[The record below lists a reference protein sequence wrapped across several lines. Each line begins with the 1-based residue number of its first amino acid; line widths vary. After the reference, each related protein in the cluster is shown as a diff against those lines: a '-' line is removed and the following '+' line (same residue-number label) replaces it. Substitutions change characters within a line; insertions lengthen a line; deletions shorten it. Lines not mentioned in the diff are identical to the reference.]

1 MFISQKSPQLIKNKT
16 INWSTEDVSPPNF
29 SERNSGYYE
38 RNSRLV
44 SESDTYLRRSNHN
57 SYQSSSS
64 SSNTNINSSN
74 NSSSSSNNKISSSLN
89 NLDNRSRT
97 RDRLCRNGPNAAS
110 VSSTTGSSTT
120 SLLSERTSSGASSKI
135 NNSRVPPTSWYEAA
149 ATYTNGP
156 GGSGNADVSAA
167 NINHYQTAA
176 STAELQGAASAN
188 TNSTTT
194 SSYTAYSYVSSP
206 AHNNN
211 TSSTTT
217 SSLSRNS
224 TFYGK
229 DSSEKDSETNLS
241 TTPPLLNKNRQKFL
255 KSSLRGGSASPTTSS
270 SATSTTLLGGVS
282 GTGLAKMTSSTSLTG
297 ASTSSS
303 SSSSSSSTSNSN
315 NNNNNNNSR
324 SNQTANNSCSSVSS
338 TINSSNTN
346 TNNSLSGNS
355 SSITNTD
362 IGGSGSGGILNA
374 AALAAA
380 ASKGGSS
387 SNDNHKNNNTS
398 CNANSSSSASAS
410 GNTSSN
416 NNPSTSASHHTSRSA
431 AHAHFHGR
439 STTSSSRSHS
449 RSPSSYSSSHSSS
462 SSSSS
467 TASSHSHA
475 SSPVGGRDIE
485 PPSAVGH
492 SSSSS
497 RSGSRSLQSA
507 VAVPGTSSG
516 HNPSG
521 SNVCGSSSSSTSST
535 SSGTP
540 TGNPVVHSEDNRPL
554 AIRVRNLPARSSD
567 TSLKDGLFHE
577 YKKHG
582 KVTWVKV
589 VGQNAERYALVCF
602 KKPEDVEKALEV
614 SHDKLFFGCK
624 IEVEPYQGYD
634 VEDNEF
640 RPYEAELDEYHP
652 KSTRTLFIGNLEK
665 EITASE
671 LRQHFECFGEII
683 EIDIKKQ
690 GMSAYAF
697 CQYSDIVSVV
707 KAMRKM
713 DGEHL
718 GNNRI
723 KLGFGKSMPT
733 NCVWIDGI
741 GEKISESHL
750 QSQFSRYGA
759 VSKVVVDRQRQLSL
773 VLYEQIQYAQTAVK
787 EMRGATLRGRKLQV
801 DFASRECQDA
811 FYEKLEKQS
820 SGTRFNRY
828 ESQSRSRASS
838 FSRHQNSNDGCSPG
852 NTPGSSSSS
861 SVGMGSSAPA
871 LSSAIVAGSSGLSI
885 SNATS
890 SSTLASVVG
899 QASGNTT
906 PARSRGSRS
915 SRHTMD
921 YEYLDTRRFRSC
933 DEYSQGSAT
942 SHDEDNSAV
951 NHPSS
956 NANSYGGGIG
966 LRSDSPLLSRL
977 GPIVNSSGK
986 ESSNEMLEL
995 ALSRRRC
1002 DKSPSK
1008 QKGDIRLFQ
1017 KERAVLLEQLEEC
1030 PSSGDESI
1038 VSPRK
1043 RIKIDHHSINSSSGL
1058 SQSHSLDEQQPQHK
1072 NSNCDYLLNDPMHR
1086 KSEVRRLS
1094 ECSSSLGKYSTSQ
1107 QNHHHS
1113 HHAVPPPPHHHQQQH
1128 HQQQLSRR
1136 PSIDYMATS
1145 GGMGGGTTRHNST
1158 SSSNSDHH
1166 PPPHQ
1171 SSSSSS
1177 SLACKRRRVIGSSSA
1192 IVSTSSLLSSS
1203 STGGLSSSFANDDCH
1218 HHSSR
1223 GRGHQLHS
1231 HHSHEASGG
1240 ESADGSR
1247 PGTPLCDERPEVLP
1261 SEPRRVPRE
1270 RPREPMDLPLPKFGI
1285 QFFQQYRNSIAAGST
1300 PSYHHHHHVGN
1311 SGFTS
1316 SSAGALG
1323 GNSNNS
1329 GSSHLLSNSL
1339 SNRGEGGIS
1348 NNSHSSLSHSSA
1360 TTTSALATPTGT
1372 SSGSCYLPSPSTRY
1386 TPHWRPHHH
1395 HHHQQQ
1401 HSGSGHHGPSGG
1413 ATPSSSSSMVS
1424 PMRERSLSSNSSDSD
1439 VPGQSST
1446 GSPSLEERIRTLDE
1460 MYERWSGGGTGSSSN
1475 TAVGSNVV
1483 KRHDFNHTP
1492 PTWQHHRSN
1501 SQSDSHHASNS
1512 DIRSNVTSST
1522 SANRHKFLDIDVN
1535 EMQPSDIVK
1544 SVLAKKS
1551 IFDDDLQRLKKNHW
1565 YEPTTDSSQVGKA
1578 VMGVC
1583 TSPGLPNLQATKT
1596 PVVGCTTN
1604 LPSSGASS
1612 LNKPSGALLQRLSS
1626 LSPLNSPQASM
1637 SPYNSPSPSPSVA
1650 HNAATSLSLTTTM
1663 NKATSATSCNASGP
1677 QTPTAVAST
1686 SPASS
1691 GGTKCLQYPFPT
1703 HPPLPNTAAP
1713 VQNAQP
1719 IPPPPAESAKPS
1731 ITQPPLPPMEV
1742 LQPPQPPASS
1752 PTSSTS
1758 TVTAGSSIKPKTSAL
1773 SKSLSVPTPPLP
1785 TTTERTESRI
1795 FTKSVSVPGSTN
1807 LGTLKSAA
1815 DNSTVGLTTAPQSEQ
1830 NQPQQI
1836 TTTTTGSSSLHPS
1849 KSHSSKED
1857 EIAVKQPSSASATIS
1872 ASESSGKRGEKSHKH
1887 NHRNSEDKK
1896 SSKNDRRKNSNSSQL
1911 HLSQASAAES
1921 SDADEF
1927 DSKKERKERHER
1939 REKELRKQ
1947 QEREER
1953 EREERERD
1961 ERERVVREREEKERL
1976 EKERQEAEKLEKE
1989 RLEKERLEKEERDR
2003 IQREKERIRKEEEQR
2018 AKEERERKEREE
2030 KERKLIEQRERE
2042 ENERREREEAERR
2055 EREREEKEREEKL
2068 RKERKEREEQ
2078 ELKER
2083 EKEKDREKLERQR
2096 LREEKE
2102 RERKAQEESNTEHKR
2117 DINLL
2122 KEHQRRKE
2130 TAACQIQTK
2139 SSNDM
2144 TSATSQTAHD
2154 FFRQGETERQNN
2166 KENSTE
2172 ETTSLDTIS
2181 ACSVKHKNRKTSRN
2195 TSPVRHPKRR
2205 LSSQDSVASNSA
2217 VGTTA
2222 TYALADDHAKRMR
2235 IDLQSTPTQ
2244 PQTAVINNHNSVNNA
2259 INERRDSKE
2268 HHVKERSNKH
2278 NRLTSSTHKSATVV
2292 NANEKEHNSKHHRNK
2307 HHHKAQATSQASATE
2322 INDVNLSKQE
2332 TEQAISNIMT
2342 RTEDDQQNTDHDM
2355 EQKPKIPPL
2364 LSSDDEVVSEN
2375 PSVITIQH
2383 HNKNVSGNHKHKE
2396 HGSGHHSRHKSNK
2409 REREHHREK
2418 KRHSSSV
2425 GPSNASLT
2433 ANESVPSTPPS
2444 ANCNSTEEDIMSSTG
2459 NQLTQRQI
2467 SGHNTGFEISAK
2479 NKHDISDRKLSRG
2492 SDDGNIVQPQTPS
2505 HRQNNFNKNTPQSSS
2520 RRMLLS
2526 SAEDTDG
2533 CGGGVGM
2540 GADDD
2545 DDSDNR
2551 QHSIFDI
2558 PDDGPYVS
2566 MYDKVKARSCKNMQ
2580 KQEEEKKIKATFS
2593 QLKQSRAKREEKKRS
2608 TSYDGDSDSDFDG
2621 GASSEHQNK
2630 HNRSGGSYKMLSG
2643 AISSSDDEQNM
2654 ETGGKTPRRERR
2666 RSSQASS
2673 TGTSIHPH
2681 RLGSDTD
2688 DNSITQRRTKIQD
2701 NLRRLCDDGD
2711 DTSEDDLIRRHNTG
2725 IANKRL
2731 MHHSTRIASDSES
2744 QSQSAVDV
2752 KLKQEPI
2759 ETSNDDTITPV
2770 LKHLKQKIKTEV
2782 DAMEASSENTDF
2794 NEFKFK
2800 QLSSVC
2806 SSADEQPNIKSETA
2820 GELLSANEI
2829 KKELKDYFTDE
2840 YLQTEQK
2847 FSKSLMPS
2855 ASQHCSPEQTKVK
2868 KHKKSKSKRQK
2879 TPTQDSLTKEQI
2891 VADVLVKHSSQT
2903 NTNSPALLALTND
2916 AKNTKL
2922 LTSHCYDAFDE
2933 LKRGD
2938 TLVAHTSPELQISGE
2953 KKRHKE
2959 RKEKKREKLRNMSAD
2974 VGSGVEMDKMVYEKE
2989 KHRLRKSKKSKSLDV
3004 IRQISSTS
3012 TTTTT
3017 PTANAQQT
3025 LMTSV
3030 APVSCTP
3037 QHKQRSGGEKMED
3050 IFGPISDEDDEDLTD
3065 SDIGGR
3071 DLNCIPNRNT
3081 SSSNMPGPIVS
3092 AALNPYKQEP
3102 LTPKSHTVEEN
3113 EENKQKL
3120 TCSSVIG
3127 TSAHLERVAERQ
3139 HRKEK
3144 REKKRKEREKSRSSE
3159 QNQGIDFMP
3168 SPAVSTTKPI
3178 EDENSVDLD
3187 AAGRALEAQL
3197 MEDSDN
3203 KTLDDVTP
3211 STANTYRSDMTDVFL
3226 FSDCDENSLEMSS
3239 SIKHDK
3245 KEVEK
3250 EHSSNATSCKNKEK
3264 KKKKKRSKEEKQL
3277 HHQRRESS
3285 SSNASQLATTTMV
3298 APSTPT
3304 NATSKLTIDVQAATK
3319 HAQKSSDENL
3329 PTSSSPLC
3337 KPSPSLPCLIG
3348 DDDEELNTIKTNSN
3362 KSTPNTS
3369 LTNVSS
3375 SLCATPHR
3383 SSSKDMLALSPHMKD
3398 KQMISPIPKT
3408 PTINSSSGLNTSEN
3422 LNKEVELTTT
3432 TTTTTPTTPTSTMV
3446 AVSTANNSNALNTNS
3461 TPTSSTNTVANSLLN
3476 KSNDSCGSS
3485 NVMES
3490 PSSSLHTTNTTT
3502 QQKKKPEIFIPGF
3515 DGEIDER
3522 ISESAVQ
3529 SISAEFTTPLDPMA
3543 DEPKIPVESPPD
3555 SSKLEK
3561 LEESKSR
3568 VTISQEETESAVSAL
3583 LGESF
3588 GNSSADY
3595 SFNDDD
3601 GLDDLNNAI
3610 TDPEPAMPLG
3620 EPDEEAALAAKAIE
3634 CEVASSA
3641 LTDTVE
3647 EDTEEV
3653 CKAIQSLRQEELDIK
3668 ADTPQ
3673 SVRDLQIDT
3682 DTEENVDE
3690 ADSSGSR
3697 SLKIDETAPSNNSST
3712 ASDKLN
3718 TSNPLTE
3725 EQIVPNSTESEQ
3737 NQTKKSSSVITKIE
3751 SPAKINVMASEP
3763 KLEPPTITKQDQP
3776 AIQPVQDVMPPVSVE
3791 VSLTTTTTVVTS
3803 SVMSTSINTTTL
3815 AGVTMSYTSTPI
3827 KTSVTFAPT
3836 SSTPKV
3842 THLSS
3847 GKPLT
3852 TPISA
3857 PTSSYVMQPPTIT
3870 IPEPATH
3877 FVLPQLVLSP
3887 RGVVQSSHHN
3897 DSSTSST
3904 TSMHSPS
3911 GHHMPPQ
3918 SPVGAAYL
3926 MGVRAQS
3933 PHSPRQHNSRGNTPT
3948 PRQPSPH
3955 TPTPTPTNTS
3965 PIAVTT
3971 QQQQNILIQR
3981 TVQHQQNIMS
3991 PPAQGHASQ
4000 NHSPLASPTMQQRTA
4015 SVHKVIPQPQQQQ
4028 PSTNNGPSE
4037 QHMIKINN
4045 YSTPPVQTVNIRI
4058 PPPASPQQQQHGQLN
4073 SPQQTHG
4080 KSVIE
4085 PQHNQQQQQQQNVVP
4100 MGQHILPISVQK
4112 MPPVPTHPTIIS
4124 KVVTVTPQQ
4133 AQQSI
4138 MHQVTTTTT
4147 GGNLYSPPAAGG
4159 VNASGNNQSRQS
4171 SPQIIQQIGGKT
4183 ILQQQQ
4189 SPQQQFMQQQ
4199 QQQQRQ
4205 QHQHMMQMQQQH
4217 QKLTQQPQTPMIT
4230 QQQQQQQHQTQHN
4243 YVVAQRNLSSPQ
4255 QQLQHQQSQQNSQQI
4270 KIQYQQHP
4278 MLAPSQQSPT
4288 QQQQNVIQNTQLPQ
4302 RFLVQQH
4309 IVGMSPQQSQQQQ
4322 QQHQTNASP
4331 NQLQTLNVTQQ
4342 QKSSPIFVKQQQ
4354 QHQQHHLQQRQQ
4366 SPSPHRLLQH
4376 SPSAEIIKDSSRVI
4390 MSTNQTTEQPATTHT
4405 SPATNKTTN
4414 AMDKQSSSSSP
4425 ITTLPQGNNNKPAEG
4440 VSVIRTPTP
4449 TTTVA
4454 STAVI
4459 TTPSTIIT
4467 TIATNRESPTTTAAF
4482 NSSRSIP
4489 LTEENVIK
4497 ISPPKHDEIEQ
4508 DSKEDSDYWSAKEL
4522 NVVETNNGSSSI
4534 HLNTVSTVIKKN
4546 ETITSTDSTVT
4557 PTSTLS
4563 TSVAAIPKERQPENN
4578 KPSAIQNKPD
4588 TKSAIHQTAKSETNV
4603 VVATTDSQSNTNV
4616 SNTITSSTY
4625 SQSAGNVTT
4634 DHDTE
4639 DETET
4644 QQMPA
4649 FEQVPVQG
4657 RLSTRGTGAK
4667 RGRQPRG
4674 GKKASAAG
4682 NIAAPVNTSVNT
4694 QQLQTEMV
4702 GNVTA
4707 GGVQTRLRKPN
4718 ATTPAT
4724 RGRKGRPPRNLLLQQ
4739 QQQQEQLQASAQ
4751 AATPTATSTTTVLT
4765 AAEKKAR
4772 SQAAAAA
4779 VALASLSEGNSAQL
4793 QPQAATPSHSQD
4805 VYEFH
4810 DESGDESKSTTSTSI
4825 SSVMS
4830 SSGGNTDHRPRLILT
4845 IKSPAQGL
4853 TPLVK
4858 ASEKAVNIEPTNQQ
4872 KPVLDEQQQITAQTQ
4887 ETVNTIQQTQSQTEA
4902 ANAEMAAAANTRK
4915 SRRLLEKDRSTID
4928 DTIEDVVR
4936 NIDTNAAGGHIA
4948 GNLPATA
4955 ANVSNV
4961 LANTLPKGAQTPP
4974 RRSGRNTVQ
4983 AKPSKVMEIVT
4994 TTSANPIGRPRKS
5007 KDRKNTNDLDNE
5019 QTPSPQPRHL
5029 VHDVSD
5035 VEDTKSVSTPPP
5047 MDVSSNTQASTTV
5060 PTSVPSQPPTIQ
5072 VSVANVIT
5080 TSNVTLPTTQTA
5092 PQTISSASVQQ
5103 TNTIPQH
5110 PKKKALAAAEIESYQ
5125 STAATVTT
5133 TTTTTPNIHSA
5144 LPAGGVPM
5152 LNTAAPATQKTTG
5165 GAADSVNKPLIDP
5178 ITGVVSGV
5186 QMQQAKEG
5194 NLPSATA
5201 ASQPLRGPMDPKKMM
5216 QAAAAAAAAENN
5228 TINSKLHNSPTL
5240 TGSVATPITAL
5251 TKPQQVEATAAQ
5263 VAASTV
5269 ATAMLNKSV
5278 SVVVKT
5284 STLPPTASPPSN
5296 VMMQQQQ
5303 HFQHTQQ
5310 QQTRQ
5315 EIATPTKQPIIMQQQ
5330 TSTVMHAQH
5339 TNVRPPTS
5347 LKAHVLNSQKL
5358 QQQQQ
5363 QQQQQQNTQQQYITQ
5378 QQPTQQMLQ
5387 QQPITSQTSVGASQ
5401 SSAHVIQNTLV
5412 QRPTIPTSS
5421 NNQQQQMSQQSKQ
5434 LLVNIPPTSTT
5445 VQHSMHPQTNALNS
5459 PRHIPQHSQQ
5469 QPQSNQQSMIIKQ
5482 SHDIH
5487 TPPVL
5492 HVVSSK
5498 TTVPPTISTKPLQS
5512 SAPSAI
5518 HSAVQQQQQQPPNAS
5533 PHPAYSS
5540 YMQTPTNVGVH
5551 NKQQL
5556 PQQPVVIHQQTLGVP
5571 TKQTTTTP
5579 LVMPPGILGLPP
5591 HPAMVIQTKT
5601 SAPAQSPSAAVA
5613 TGSSAATSAT
5623 HLQHANQHTPS
5634 PSSQPPPQHLV
5645 KSASN
5650 PLIHTMQTPHVLNA
5664 VASPSPPSAVKPN
5677 SQQSAIA
5684 SNVGASSLR
5693 TAIPTISPQ
5702 SQARIGSI
5710 LLPGGIQVPP
5720 HFETSMH
5727 DIASYGSA
5735 VTSNV
5740 RTPQSPPPAH
5750 QQASPITPSE
5760 ASFPGGIGRVSVPTR
5775 EHLMIYQQLL
5785 RQHDSLNPALR
5796 DYDEKLLG
5804 SSPPLELR
5812 RPGSVPRTVAVPHSL
5827 QSPQDRTTDSPQV
5840 AQVYVHNTRI
5850 PAHTHYDVTGRSAV
5864 TTQPASAYYDA
5875 SRQIAIEPPPAHRSG
5890 AVHSVVAPPPPTVVV
5905 PHPTAGSSSPFMP
5918 AAPPATAV
5926 PAAASSAPPPGHHTK
5941 VMDREREQREREREQ
5956 QMLREKEQMMVR
5968 AGAEGHNMQVA
5979 TPPPHQQPTASHQLP
5994 PHNQQPPPPQAD
6006 SLLTLLQRYPVM
6018 WQGLLALKT
6027 DQAAVQMH
6035 FVFGNPLVAR
6045 ASLPCN
6051 SDGSTPPLRIAQ
6063 RMRLEQTQLE
6073 GVAKK
6078 MQFENEHC
6086 MLLALPCGRDHAD
6099 VLQQS
6104 RNLQSGFIT
6113 YLQQKM
6119 AAGIVNIPMPG
6130 SEQAA
6135 YVVHIFPSCDFA
6147 NENLEKAAPD
6157 LKNRVADIAHLL
6169 IVIATV

>member
-1 MFISQKSPQLIKNKT
+1 MVRETNNVCFGQIAQETQVVVREDNKRDHLKR
-16 INWSTEDVSPPNF
+16 STEDVSPPNF

-44 SESDTYLRRSNHN
+44 TETDSYLRRSNNN

-64 SSNTNINSSN
+64 SSNTNNN
-74 NSSSSSNNKISSSLN
+74 NSSSSSSSNNNNNSSSN
-89 NLDNRSRT
+89 NPDNRSRT
-97 RDRLCRNGPNAAS
+97 RDKLYRNGPNA
-110 VSSTTGSSTT
+110 VGVSTTTSGSSAAT
-120 SLLSERTSSGASSKI
+120 LLSERTSSGASSNKI

-167 NINHYQTAA
+167 KINHYQTAA
-176 STAELQGAASAN
+176 STELQTTTAAAT

-194 SSYTAYSYVSSP
+194 SSYTAYSYASSP

-211 TSSTTT
+211 NNNQNHNTATGTTTT
-217 SSLSRNS
+217 SSSSRNS

-229 DSSEKDSETNLS
+229 DTDKDSEANLS
-241 TTPPLLNKNRQKFL
+241 TTPPLLNKNKQKLL
-255 KSSLRGGSASPTTSS
+255 KSSSLRSGSSSPTAS
-270 SATSTTLLGGVS
+270 STTTTFIGGVS
-282 GTGLAKMTSSTSLTG
+282 GAGLATM
-297 ASTSSS
+297 TSSS
-303 SSSSSSSTSNSN
+303 STAASASSSASSSSLSSTSNN
-315 NNNNNNNSR
+315 NINSR

-346 TNNSLSGNS
+346 TNNNNSLSGNS
-355 SSITNTD
+355 SSVTSTDNTHS
-362 IGGSGSGGILNA
+362 GSGSGNVSGILNA

-387 SNDNHKNNNTS
+387 SNEGHKNHNS
-398 CNANSSSSASAS
+398 SGGIANSSSNATAS
-410 GNTSSN
+410 GNTSS

-475 SSPVGGRDIE
+475 SSPVGGRDVE
-485 PPSAVGH
+485 T
-492 SSSSS
+492 SSITHVSSS

-507 VAVPGTSSG
+507 VAVPGTSSSG
-516 HNPSG
+516 LNHPSG

-665 EITASE
+665 EITSNE

-759 VSKVVVDRQRQLSL
+759 VSKVVVDRQRQLAL

-820 SGTRFNRY
+820 AGSRFNRY

-861 SVGMGSSAPA
+861 SAGVPSSAPA
-871 LSSAIVAGSSGLSI
+871 LSSAIVTGSSALSNTA
-885 SNATS
+885 SCN
-890 SSTLASVVG
+890 TLASVVG

-951 NHPSS
+951 NHPST
-956 NANSYGGGIG
+956 NTNSYSGIG

-977 GPIVNSSGK
+977 GPIVNTSGK
-986 ESSNEMLEL
+986 ESSSEMLEL

-1002 DKSPSK
+1002 DKSP
-1008 QKGDIRLFQ
+1008 KGDIRLFQ

-1058 SQSHSLDEQQPQHK
+1058 TQSHSMDEQQPQHK

-1094 ECSSSLGKYSTSQ
+1094 ECNSSLNKYPTPQ

-1113 HHAVPPPPHHHQQQH
+1113 HHAVPPPPPHHHH

-1136 PSIDYMATS
+1136 PSIDFMATS
-1145 GGMGGGTTRHNST
+1145 GGVAGGISSLSTRHNST

-1177 SLACKRRRVIGSSSA
+1177 SLACKRRRVIGSSSNA
-1192 IVSTSSLLSSS
+1192 IVTSSSLLSG
-1203 STGGLSSSFANDDCH
+1203 STGGNSNLSSFGNDDCH
-1218 HHSSR
+1218 HHTSR

-1270 RPREPMDLPLPKFGI
+1270 RPREPMVLPLPKFGI
-1285 QFFQQYRNSIAAGST
+1285 QFFHQYRNSIAAGNT
-1300 PSYHHHHHVGN
+1300 PIYHHMGG
-1311 SGFTS
+1311 SFTS
-1316 SSAGALG
+1316 SSAAG
-1323 GNSNNS
+1323 GMGGSNNS
-1329 GSSHLLSNSL
+1329 GSSHLLSNSIL
-1339 SNRGEGGIS
+1339 NRGEEGIS
-1348 NNSHSSLSHSSA
+1348 NSSHSSLSHSTA
-1360 TTTSALATPTGT
+1360 TITPASTAPTGT
-1372 SSGSCYLPSPSTRY
+1372 SSSGCYLPSPSTRY

-1395 HHHQQQ
+1395 QHHHHNQQ
-1401 HSGSGHHGPSGG
+1401 HGGSHHGPSGG

-1424 PMRERSLSSNSSDSD
+1424 PMRSRSLSSNSSDSD

-1460 MYERWSGGGTGSSSN
+1460 MYERWSGGGTSSSN
-1475 TAVGSNVV
+1475 IAIGSNVV

-1501 SQSDSHHASNS
+1501 SQSDSHHSSNS
-1512 DIRSNVTSST
+1512 DVRSNATPST
-1522 SANRHKFLDIDVN
+1522 PASRPKFLDIDVN

-1565 YEPTTDSSQVGKA
+1565 YEPSTDSSQLTKA
-1578 VMGVC
+1578 IMGVC

-1596 PVVGCTTN
+1596 PVVGCTT
-1604 LPSSGASS
+1604 SITGSGTVSS

-1626 LSPLNSPQASM
+1626 LSPMNSPQASM
-1637 SPYNSPSPSPSVA
+1637 SPYNSPSPSPSV
-1650 HNAATSLSLTTTM
+1650 TLSSVALVSNTTM
-1663 NKATSATSCNASGP
+1663 TKVLGISSSGGGNPGSQTPSATSAL
-1677 QTPTAVAST
+1677 ST
-1686 SPASS
+1686 SPAAS

-1713 VQNAQP
+1713 VQSAQP
-1719 IPPPPAESAKPS
+1719 IPPPPAESSKPC
-1731 ITQPPLPPMEV
+1731 IAQPPLPPMEV
-1742 LQPPQPPASS
+1742 LQPPQPPATS
-1752 PTSSTS
+1752 PTSSAMTS
-1758 TVTAGSSIKPKTSAL
+1758 GSSTKPKTSAL
-1773 SKSLSVPTPPLP
+1773 SKSLSVPPPTPS
-1785 TTTERTESRI
+1785 TATAESRI

-1807 LGTLKSAA
+1807 LGTVKSTADTSAVSLTAA
-1815 DNSTVGLTTAPQSEQ
+1815 PHLEQ
-1830 NQPQQI
+1830 NQPQQ
-1836 TTTTTGSSSLHPS
+1836 TTTGSSSLHPS
-1849 KSHSSKED
+1849 KSHKED
-1857 EIAVKQPSSASATIS
+1857 TIVKPPSHTSSSSASTSDNAV
-1872 ASESSGKRGEKSHKH
+1872 KRGEKSHKH
-1887 NHRNSEDKK
+1887 NHRSSEDKK
-1896 SSKNDRRKNSNSSQL
+1896 SSKNDRRKNSNSSQT

-1921 SDADEF
+1921 SDADEH
-1927 DSKKERKERHER
+1927 DSKKERKERQERQER

-1953 EREERERD
+1953 EERER
-1961 ERERVVREREEKERL
+1961 EEREREEKERL
-1976 EKERQEAEKLEKE
+1976 ERERLEAERLEKE
-1989 RLEKERLEKEERDR
+1989 RLEKERLERERLEKEERER
-2003 IQREKERIRKEEEQR
+2003 VQREKERLRKEEEQR
-2018 AKEERERKEREE
+2018 AKEERERKEKEE

-2055 EREREEKEREEKL
+2055 EREEREEQL
-2068 RKERKEREEQ
+2068 RKERKEREELEQ
-2078 ELKER
+2078 
-2083 EKEKDREKLERQR
+2083 KEKEKLERQR
-2096 LREEKE
+2096 MREEKE
-2102 RERKAQEESNTEHKR
+2102 RERKTQEEANTENKR

-2130 TAACQIQTK
+2130 NAASQNQAKTG
-2139 SSNDM
+2139 NDM
-2144 TSATSQTAHD
+2144 GNATSQSAHE

-2172 ETTSLDTIS
+2172 ESPALDTAS
-2181 ACSVKHKNRKTSRN
+2181 ASSKHKNRKTSRN

-2205 LSSQDSVASNSA
+2205 LSSQDSNASNSA
-2217 VGTTA
+2217 ASTA
-2222 TYALADDHAKRMR
+2222 YAHTDDHAKRMR
-2235 IDLQSTPTQ
+2235 IDLQTNASQNQPT
-2244 PQTAVINNHNSVNNA
+2244 VNNHNAVNNT

-2268 HHVKERSNKH
+2268 HHAKERSNKH
-2278 NRLTSSTHKSATVV
+2278 TRVTSSTHKPGNIANQT
-2292 NANEKEHNSKHHRNK
+2292 NEKEHNTKHHRNK
-2307 HHHKAQATSQASATE
+2307 HHHKAQATSQGTSE
-2322 INDVNLSKQE
+2322 SNDVNLSKLE
-2332 TEQAISNIMT
+2332 TEHVTSNCMSK
-2342 RTEDDQQNTDHDM
+2342 TEDEQQNTDHDM
-2355 EQKPKIPPL
+2355 ELKPKIPPL
-2364 LSSDDEVVSEN
+2364 LSSDEEEVSET
-2375 PSVITIQH
+2375 PSTATQH
-2383 HNKNVSGNHKHKE
+2383 HNKNVSSNHKHRE

-2418 KRHSSSV
+2418 KRHSLSAGTPNSA
-2425 GPSNASLT
+2425 N
-2433 ANESVPSTPPS
+2433 ANELVPSTPPS
-2444 ANCNSTEEDIMSSTG
+2444 ANCNVTDEETIPSAT
-2459 NQLTQRQI
+2459 NQLAHRRS
-2467 SGHNTGFEISAK
+2467 SGHGTGFDINAK
-2479 NKHDISDRKLSRG
+2479 SKHDVSDRKMSRCSEDSSG
-2492 SDDGNIVQPQTPS
+2492 IHPQTPT
-2505 HRQNNFNKNTPQSSS
+2505 HRQNNLNKSTPQSSS
-2520 RRMLLS
+2520 RRVLLS

-2533 CGGGVGM
+2533 GGGGVAGM

-2580 KQEEEKKIKATFS
+2580 KQEEEKKIKAKFS

-2621 GASSEHQNK
+2621 ASSEHQK
-2630 HNRSGGSYKMLSG
+2630 QHNRSGGSYKMLSG
-2643 AISSSDDEQNM
+2643 GLSSTDDEHDM
-2654 ETGGKTPRRERR
+2654 EAGGKTPSRERR

-2673 TGTSIHPH
+2673 SANSMHPN
-2681 RLGSDTD
+2681 RVCSDSD
-2688 DNSITQRRTKIQD
+2688 DNSVTQRRLKLQD

-2711 DTSEDDLIRRHNTG
+2711 DTSEDDLIRRHNSG
-2725 IANKRL
+2725 LANKRL
-2731 MHHSTRIASDSES
+2731 LHHTSRIASDSES
-2744 QSQSAVDV
+2744 QSQSAVDI
-2752 KLKQEPI
+2752 KLKQEPL
-2759 ETSNDDTITPV
+2759 ETSNDGTTTPV
-2770 LKHLKQKIKTEV
+2770 LKHLKQRIKKEV
-2782 DAMEASSENTDF
+2782 DAMEASGETADF

-2800 QLSSVC
+2800 SLSSMC
-2806 SSADEQPNIKSETA
+2806 SSADEQSNIKSEST

-2829 KKELKDYFTDE
+2829 KKESKDYYADE
-2840 YLQTEQK
+2840 YLQSEQK
-2847 FSKSLMPS
+2847 FNKSPMAS
-2855 ASQHCSPEQTKVK
+2855 ASQHCSPEQAKIK
-2868 KHKKSKSKRQK
+2868 KHKKSKKRQK
-2879 TPTQDSLTKEQI
+2879 TPTQDSVAKEHI
-2891 VADVLVKHSSQT
+2891 LEDNLVKHTPQAT
-2903 NTNSPALLALTND
+2903 NAAFLTISNDTKNS
-2916 AKNTKL
+2916 KL
-2922 LTSHCYDAFDE
+2922 LTSPCYDAFDE

-2938 TLVAHTSPELQISGE
+2938 TLVTLTSPDLQITAE

-2959 RKEKKREKLRNMSAD
+2959 RKEKKREKLRHMSAD
-2974 VGSGVEMDKMVYEKE
+2974 VGSGVELDKMIYEKE
-2989 KHRLRKSKKSKSLDV
+2989 KHRLKKSKKSKSLDV
-3004 IRQISSTS
+3004 MRQTS
-3012 TTTTT
+3012 TTTQSVGSTVS
-3017 PTANAQQT
+3017 AQEQLLST
-3025 LMTSV
+3025 V
-3030 APVSCTP
+3030 PAACTP

-3050 IFGPISDEDDEDLTD
+3050 IFGPISDEDDEDLSD
-3065 SDIGGR
+3065 SDIGAR
-3071 DLNCIPNRNT
+3071 DLNCITNRNN

-3120 TCSSVIG
+3120 TCNTLIG
-3127 TSAHLERVAERQ
+3127 ASAHLERVAERQ

-3159 QNQGIDFMP
+3159 QNQSIGFMP
-3168 SPAVSTTKPI
+3168 SPAVSTAKPM

-3203 KTLDDVTP
+3203 KTVEDATP
-3211 STANTYRSDMTDVFL
+3211 STANTYRSDITDVFL

-3239 SIKHDK
+3239 TNKHEK
-3245 KEVEK
+3245 KEIEK
-3250 EHSSNATSCKNKEK
+3250 EHTTSVGCKNKEK

-3285 SSNASQLATTTMV
+3285 SSNASQLASTMV
-3298 APSTPT
+3298 APSTST
-3304 NATSKLTIDVQAATK
+3304 TTKLTIDVQAATK
-3319 HAQKSSDENL
+3319 HAQKSTEEHL
-3329 PTSSSPLC
+3329 PSSSSPLC

-3348 DDDEELNTIKTNSN
+3348 DDDDDLNALQGT

-3369 LTNVSS
+3369 LTNVTSS
-3375 SLCATPHR
+3375 VCTTPHR
-3383 SSSKDMLALSPHMKD
+3383 SSSKDMLTLSPHMKD

-3408 PTINSSSGLNTSEN
+3408 PTINSNSCLNTSEN
-3422 LNKEVELTTT
+3422 LNKVEV
-3432 TTTTTPTTPTSTMV
+3432 TTP
-3446 AVSTANNSNALNTNS
+3446 S
-3461 TPTSSTNTVANSLLN
+3461 TPTSSMMGSADNANTNLITTPTSSTAAAAKILN
-3476 KSNDSCGSS
+3476 KSNDSSASS
-3485 NVMES
+3485 NIMDS
-3490 PSSSLHTTNTTT
+3490 PSSSLHTT

-3529 SISAEFTTPLDPMA
+3529 SISAEFNPPLDPMA

-3555 SSKLEK
+3555 ASKLEK

-3601 GLDDLNNAI
+3601 DGLDDLNNAI
-3610 TDPEPAMPLG
+3610 TDPEPVMAPG

-3641 LTDTVE
+3641 ITDTVE

-3690 ADSSGSR
+3690 ADSSGSH
-3697 SLKIDETAPSNNSST
+3697 SLKIDETAQSNNSST
-3712 ASDKLN
+3712 ASDKAN
-3718 TSNPLTE
+3718 TTA
-3725 EQIVPNSTESEQ
+3725 
-3737 NQTKKSSSVITKIE
+3737 NQTVDEPAQPSTTETEVKTEPKSSVITKVE
-3751 SPAKINVMASEP
+3751 SPIKTQPNNNSTNEP
-3763 KLEPPTITKQDQP
+3763 KIEPPTISKQDQP
-3776 AIQPVQDVMPPVSVE
+3776 AVQPVQAVMSPAALEVSVAST
-3791 VSLTTTTTVVTS
+3791 VSTSTVVS
-3803 SVMSTSINTTTL
+3803 SSSMSTSINTTTL
-3815 AGVTMSYTSTPI
+3815 AGGVSMSYTSTPI
-3827 KTSVTFAPT
+3827 KTSITFAPT
-3836 SSTPKV
+3836 STSSSTPKQ
-3842 THLSS
+3842 THLLT
-3847 GKPLT
+3847 GKS
-3852 TPISA
+3852 I
-3857 PTSSYVMQPPTIT
+3857 TSSTSPAGYVMQPPTIT
-3870 IPEPATH
+3870 IPEPSTH
-3877 FVLPQLVLSP
+3877 FVVPQLVLSP
-3887 RGVVQSSHHN
+3887 RGVVTTAHHN
-3897 DSSTSST
+3897 DSSSSSSA
-3904 TSMHSPS
+3904 SMHSPS

-3918 SPVGAAYL
+3918 SPVGATYI

-3933 PHSPRQHNSRGNTPT
+3933 PHSPRQHTSRGNTPT

-3955 TPTPTPTNTS
+3955 TPTPTPP
-3965 PIAVTT
+3965 PIAVTPQH
-3971 QQQQNILIQR
+3971 QQQQHLLIQR
-3981 TVQHQQNIMS
+3981 TVQQHQQNLMS
-3991 PPAQGHASQ
+3991 PPSQGHVSQ
-4000 NHSPLASPTMQQRTA
+4000 NNSPLASPTLQQRQIA
-4015 SVHKVIPQPQQQQ
+4015 QGVAIHKVTPQQQQ
-4028 PSTNNGPSE
+4028 PSPNTPD

-4045 YSTPPVQTVNIRI
+4045 YSTPPSQTLNMVNIRI
-4058 PPPASPQQQQHGQLN
+4058 PPASPQQQHGQQP
-4073 SPQQTHG
+4073 SPQQMSHS
-4080 KSVIE
+4080 KSVID
-4085 PQHNQQQQQQQNVVP
+4085 QQQQHVP

-4133 AQQSI
+4133 AQQS
-4138 MHQVTTTTT
+4138 MMQSSP
-4147 GGNLYSPPAAGG
+4147 GGNLYSPSST
-4159 VNASGNNQSRQS
+4159 SGSGANQSRQTS
-4171 SPQIIQQIGGKT
+4171 QVLQQIGGKT
-4183 ILQQQQ
+4183 LHQQQ
-4189 SPQQQFMQQQ
+4189 SSQIQFMQQQ
-4199 QQQQRQ
+4199 QQRQ
-4205 QHQHMMQMQQQH
+4205 QQQQHMMQMQQQQIMH
-4217 QKLTQQPQTPMIT
+4217 QQQKLPQQQQTSMLSQPQT
-4230 QQQQQQQHQTQHN
+4230 QQQQQHHQQQQQQSQHN
-4243 YVVAQRNLSSPQ
+4243 FVVSQQRNLPSPQ
-4255 QQLQHQQSQQNSQQI
+4255 QMQQQQSQNTQQL
-4270 KIQYQQHP
+4270 KVQYQQHQ

-4288 QQQQNVIQNTQLPQ
+4288 QQQPQQTANVIQNSTLPQ

-4309 IVGMSPQQSQQQQ
+4309 IVGLSPQQQQQHSSSHQQSQANSSPNQLHNSSTQQQKPNAIFGKHQQQQQ
-4322 QQHQTNASP
+4322 QQHH
-4331 NQLQTLNVTQQ
+4331 L
-4342 QKSSPIFVKQQQ
+4342 
-4354 QHQQHHLQQRQQ
+4354 LQQRQQ
-4366 SPSPHRLLQH
+4366 SPSPHRMLQQQ
-4376 SPSAEIIKDSSRVI
+4376 PEIIKESSRVI
-4390 MSTNQTTEQPATTHT
+4390 MSTNQSVQQTEPL
-4405 SPATNKTTN
+4405 
-4414 AMDKQSSSSSP
+4414 AMTPTVSKPNVDKQSCSP
-4425 ITTLPQGNNNKPAEG
+4425 TTSTAQGNKPTEV

-4449 TTTVA
+4449 TTTATSPIISTLTPNTTMA
-4454 STAVI
+4454 S
-4459 TTPSTIIT
+4459 
-4467 TIATNRESPTTTAAF
+4467 NKESATTTAAT
-4482 NSSRSIP
+4482 NTSRSVP

-4522 NVVETNNGSSSI
+4522 NMVEANNTSNS
-4534 HLNTVSTVIKKN
+4534 NANVVSTVIKKN
-4546 ETITSTDSTVT
+4546 ESITSTE
-4557 PTSTLS
+4557 TSLS
-4563 TSVAAIPKERQPENN
+4563 TSASSIQPSNTKEQETKSFQTQLNKVDN
-4578 KPSAIQNKPD
+4578 KPS
-4588 TKSAIHQTAKSETNV
+4588 THQQAKSDVGTVTAAESQGNSTANIVTTTN
-4603 VVATTDSQSNTNV
+4603 TTS
-4616 SNTITSSTY
+4616 Y
-4625 SQSAGNVTT
+4625 SQSQSGNVTT

-4649 FEQVPVQG
+4649 FEQVPIQG
-4657 RLSTRGTGAK
+4657 RPSTRGTGAK

-4674 GKKASAAG
+4674 GKKAAAA
-4682 NIAAPVNTSVNT
+4682 NISNTPINTNVNT
-4694 QQLQTEMV
+4694 QQLQTEL
-4702 GNVTA
+4702 GA
-4707 GGVQTRLRKPN
+4707 AAGVQTRLRKPN
-4718 ATTPAT
+4718 TATPAT

-4739 QQQQEQLQASAQ
+4739 QQLQQQHQHHEQP
-4751 AATPTATSTTTVLT
+4751 TPTSQTSSPISIPSTTLSNVPLVTTAPVLT

-4779 VALASLSEGNSAQL
+4779 AALASLSENNQ
-4793 QPQAATPSHSQD
+4793 QQQQD

-4810 DESGDESKSTTSTSI
+4810 DESGDEAKTTTTAALSTTTTTSTTSTI
-4825 SSVMS
+4825 SS
-4830 SSGGNTDHRPRLILT
+4830 DHRPRLILT
-4845 IKSPAQGL
+4845 IKSPAPGS

-4858 ASEKAVNIEPTNQQ
+4858 ASEKAVNIEPTTV
-4872 KPVLDEQQQITAQTQ
+4872 KPLNESTTAQQ
-4887 ETVNTIQQTQSQTEA
+4887 SSGLSENLPNITQSAIQPANQSTEPTV
-4902 ANAEMAAAANTRK
+4902 AELAAAANTRK

-4928 DTIEDVVR
+4928 DIIEDVVR
-4936 NIDTNAAGGHIA
+4936 NTATNAAGGNAIA
-4948 GNLPATA
+4948 LAATA
-4955 ANVSNV
+4955 TNV

-4974 RRSGRNTVQ
+4974 RRSGRNSGQ
-4983 AKPSKVMEIVT
+4983 SKPTKPVEAT
-4994 TTSANPIGRPRKS
+4994 QTTSAHPTGRPRKS
-5007 KDRKNTNDLDNE
+5007 KDRKNTNELDNE
-5019 QTPSPQPRHL
+5019 QTPSPQPKHL
-5029 VHDVSD
+5029 VHDISD
-5035 VEDTKSVSTPPP
+5035 VEDAKSVNTPPP
-5047 MDVSSNTQASTTV
+5047 ADVINVQPTPQQQTQSTQVATGNMSSLQQPLTPQQTTI
-5060 PTSVPSQPPTIQ
+5060 TS
-5072 VSVANVIT
+5072 
-5080 TSNVTLPTTQTA
+5080 A
-5092 PQTISSASVQQ
+5092 PSAS
-5103 TNTIPQH
+5103 IPQH

-5125 STAATVTT
+5125 SSNTT
-5133 TTTTTPNIHSA
+5133 TTATTTPNIHSA

-5178 ITGVVSGV
+5178 VTGVVSGL

-5216 QAAAAAAAAENN
+5216 QAAAAAAAAESNAL
-5228 TINSKLHNSPTL
+5228 NSKLQNTS
-5240 TGSVATPITAL
+5240 ATQITAL
-5251 TKPQQVEATAAQ
+5251 TKHQQQQVEGAAVTQ
-5263 VAASTV
+5263 VPASTV

-5284 STLPPTASPPSN
+5284 STLSPTQTPPPPNIGIQQHLQQSQQQQQ
-5296 VMMQQQQ
+5296 QQQQ
-5303 HFQHTQQ
+5303 HIQQ
-5310 QQTRQ
+5310 QRQ
-5315 EIATPTKQPIIMQQQ
+5315 DIGTPQKQPIIMHQQ
-5330 TSTVMHAQH
+5330 TSSVMHAQH
-5339 TNVRPPTS
+5339 TNVRPPTT

-5358 QQQQQ
+5358 QQQQTSHQQYMQ
-5363 QQQQQQNTQQQYITQ
+5363 QQQQHQILQ
-5378 QQPTQQMLQ
+5378 QQPT
-5387 QQPITSQTSVGASQ
+5387 TTQ
-5401 SSAHVIQNTLV
+5401 SSGSGAHVIQNTIV
-5412 QRPTIPTSS
+5412 QRPSLATA
-5421 NNQQQQMSQQSKQ
+5421 NQQQQQLPPANKQ
-5434 LLVNIPPTSTT
+5434 LLVNIPTSAAT
-5445 VQHSMHPQTNALNS
+5445 HALNS
-5459 PRHIPQHSQQ
+5459 PRHIPQHTQQ
-5469 QPQSNQQSMIIKQ
+5469 QPPQTLSSSQQSLVIKQ
-5482 SHDIH
+5482 AHDMH
-5487 TPPVL
+5487 TPQVL

-5498 TTVPPTISTKPLQS
+5498 TSAPTTQTNKPLQS
-5512 SAPSAI
+5512 ASTL
-5518 HSAVQQQQQQPPNAS
+5518 HQHQPPNAS
-5533 PHPAYSS
+5533 PHPS
-5540 YMQTPTNVGVH
+5540 YTTYIQTPTVGVH
-5551 NKQQL
+5551 SKQQQQL
-5556 PQQPVVIHQQTLGVP
+5556 PQKPVVIHQQTIGVP
-5571 TKQTTTTP
+5571 QKSSTTP

-5591 HPAMVIQTKT
+5591 HSAMVIQTKT
-5601 SAPAQSPSAAVA
+5601 SAPAQSPSSSTSPATPAAA
-5613 TGSSAATSAT
+5613 

-5634 PSSQPPPQHLV
+5634 PPLQPPPPQHLV
-5645 KSASN
+5645 KSSSN
-5650 PLIHTMQTPHVLNA
+5650 PMIHSLQAQGVSHVLNT

-5677 SQQSAIA
+5677 TQQSQSIA
-5684 SNVGASSLR
+5684 TNVGASSLR

-5710 LLPGGIQVPP
+5710 LLPGGMQVPP

-5727 DIASYGSA
+5727 DIANYGSA
-5735 VTSNV
+5735 VAGSV
-5740 RTPQSPPPAH
+5740 RTTQSPPPAH

-5760 ASFPGGIGRVSVPTR
+5760 ASFPGGIGRVGVPTR

-5785 RQHDSLNPALR
+5785 RQHDPLNPAALR
-5796 DYDEKLLG
+5796 EYDEKLLG

-5827 QSPQDRTTDSPQV
+5827 QSPQDRATDSPQV

-5850 PAHTHYDVTGRSAV
+5850 PAHTHYDVTGRAGV
-5864 TTQPASAYYDA
+5864 AAQPSPYYDA
-5875 SRQIAIEPPPAHRSG
+5875 SRQISLEPPPAHRS
-5890 AVHSVVAPPPPTVVV
+5890 APVHSVVAPPPTVVV

-5926 PAAASSAPPPGHHTK
+5926 QPTPSSVPPTHHTK
-5941 VMDREREQREREREQ
+5941 LLEREREQREREREQ
-5956 QMLREKEQMMVR
+5956 QLLREKEQIMVR
-5968 AGAEGHNMQVA
+5968 AGADAHNMQVA
-5979 TPPPHQQPTASHQLP
+5979 TPPPPSHQLP
-5994 PHNQQPPPPQAD
+5994 PHGQQPPPPPQAD

-6035 FVFGNPLVAR
+6035 FVFGNPHVAR

>member
-1 MFISQKSPQLIKNKT
+1 MFISSNLQHLIKNNTK
-16 INWSTEDVSPPNF
+16 NWSTEDVSPPNF

-44 SESDTYLRRSNHN
+44 SESDSYLRRSNN
-57 SYQSSSS
+57 NNYQSSSS
-64 SSNTNINSSN
+64 SSNNTNNS
-74 NSSSSSNNKISSSLN
+74 NSSSSSNNNSSSN
-89 NLDNRSRT
+89 NPDNRSRT
-97 RDRLCRNGPNAAS
+97 RDRLYRNGPNAVG
-110 VSSTTGSSTT
+110 VSTTTTTGSSAAT
-120 SLLSERTSSGASSKI
+120 LLSERTSSGASSKI

-176 STAELQGAASAN
+176 STELQAAAAAT

-194 SSYTAYSYVSSP
+194 SSYTAYSYASSP

-211 TSSTTT
+211 NHNTTSTTTT
-217 SSLSRNS
+217 SSSRNS

-229 DSSEKDSETNLS
+229 DTDKDSETNLS
-241 TTPPLLNKNRQKFL
+241 TTPPLLNKNKHKLL
-255 KSSLRGGSASPTTSS
+255 KSSSLRSGSASPTAS
-270 SATSTTLLGGVS
+270 SASATLLIGGVS
-282 GTGLAKMTSSTSLTG
+282 GAVLATMTSSSSTA
-297 ASTSSS
+297 ASTSSL
-303 SSSSSSSTSNSN
+303 SSTS

-346 TNNSLSGNS
+346 NNNSLSGIS
-355 SSITNTD
+355 SSVKNTNRDDTH
-362 IGGSGSGGILNA
+362 SGSGNVSGILNA

-387 SNDNHKNNNTS
+387 SLSDGHKNHS
-398 CNANSSSSASAS
+398 SSVGGVANSSSNAS
-410 GNTSSN
+410 GNTSS

-431 AHAHFHGR
+431 AHGHFHGR

-475 SSPVGGRDIE
+475 SSPVGGRDVE
-485 PPSAVGH
+485 V
-492 SSSSS
+492 SSVAHASSS

-516 HNPSG
+516 LNPSG

-759 VSKVVVDRQRQLSL
+759 VSKVVVDRQRQLAL

-820 SGTRFNRY
+820 AGSRFNRY

-861 SVGMGSSAPA
+861 SAGVPSSAPA
-871 LSSAIVAGSSGLSI
+871 LSSAIVAGSSALSV
-885 SNATS
+885 SNTAS
-890 SSTLASVVG
+890 GNTLASVVG
-899 QASGNTT
+899 QTSGNTT

-942 SHDEDNSAV
+942 SHDEDNSAA

-956 NANSYGGGIG
+956 NINSYSGIG

-986 ESSNEMLEL
+986 ESSSEMLEM

-1002 DKSPSK
+1002 DKSPAK

-1058 SQSHSLDEQQPQHK
+1058 TQSHSLDEQQQQQPQHK

-1094 ECSSSLGKYSTSQ
+1094 ECNSSLNKYPTPQ

-1113 HHAVPPPPHHHQQQH
+1113 HHAVPPPPPPHHHH

-1136 PSIDYMATS
+1136 PSIDFMATS
-1145 GGMGGGTTRHNST
+1145 GGGGGAGVAGGVSNLSTRHNST

-1177 SLACKRRRVIGSSSA
+1177 SSLACKRRRVIGSSSSTV
-1192 IVSTSSLLSSS
+1192 VSAGSLLSG
-1203 STGGLSSSFANDDCH
+1203 STGGTSNLPAFANDDSH
-1218 HHSSR
+1218 HHTSR

-1270 RPREPMDLPLPKFGI
+1270 RPREPMVLPLPKFGI
-1285 QFFQQYRNSIAAGST
+1285 QFFQQYRNSVAAGNT
-1300 PSYHHHHHVGN
+1300 PSYHHHHHVGF
-1311 SGFTS
+1311 SFTS
-1316 SSAGALG
+1316 SSAAALG
-1323 GNSNNS
+1323 GGNNS
-1329 GSSHLLSNSL
+1329 GNSHLLSNSII
-1339 SNRGEGGIS
+1339 NRGEGGIS

-1360 TTTSALATPTGT
+1360 TITPASAAPTGT

-1386 TPHWRPHHH
+1386 PHWRPNHLQ
-1395 HHHQQQ
+1395 HHHQQHGGAH
-1401 HSGSGHHGPSGG
+1401 HSASGG

-1424 PMRERSLSSNSSDSD
+1424 PMRSRSLSSNSSDSD
-1439 VPGQSST
+1439 IPGQSAT
-1446 GSPSLEERIRTLDE
+1446 GSPSLEERIRSLDE
-1460 MYERWSGGGTGSSSN
+1460 MYERWSGSGMNMSN
-1475 TAVGSNVV
+1475 TAVGPNVV

-1492 PTWQHHRSN
+1492 PIWQHHRSN
-1501 SQSDSHHASNS
+1501 SQSDSHHASTS
-1512 DIRSNVTSST
+1512 DGRSNATPST
-1522 SANRHKFLDIDVN
+1522 SAASRHKFLDIDVK
-1535 EMQPSDIVK
+1535 EIKPSDIVK

-1565 YEPTTDSSQVGKA
+1565 YEPSSDSGQQTKA
-1578 VMGVC
+1578 IMGVC

-1596 PVVGCTTN
+1596 PVVGCTTT
-1604 LPSSGASS
+1604 SVAASAASS
-1612 LNKPSGALLQRLSS
+1612 TLNKPSGNLLQRLTSI
-1626 LSPLNSPQASM
+1626 SPMNSPQASM
-1637 SPYNSPSPSPSVA
+1637 SPHNSPSPSPSVTLNSVPTVA
-1650 HNAATSLSLTTTM
+1650 NPTMTKASSLNNVSGVT
-1663 NKATSATSCNASGP
+1663 GP
-1677 QTPTAVAST
+1677 QTTTTTAAAST
-1686 SPASS
+1686 SPAAS

-1713 VQNAQP
+1713 VQSAQP
-1719 IPPPPAESAKPS
+1719 IPPPPAESSKPS
-1731 ITQPPLPPMEV
+1731 MAQPPLPPMEV
-1742 LQPPQPPASS
+1742 LQPPQPPATS
-1752 PTSSTS
+1752 PTSST
-1758 TVTAGSSIKPKTSAL
+1758 GSSTKPKTSAL
-1773 SKSLSVPTPPLP
+1773 LKSLSVPPPPP
-1785 TTTERTESRI
+1785 TTATTESRI

-1807 LGTLKSAA
+1807 LGTVKSTADAPAVSLTAA
-1815 DNSTVGLTTAPQSEQ
+1815 PHLEQ
-1830 NQPQQI
+1830 NQPQQ
-1836 TTTTTGSSSLHPS
+1836 TTTGSSSLHPS
-1849 KSHSSKED
+1849 KSHNKED
-1857 EIAVKQPSSASATIS
+1857 DTIAKPPSHTSSASTS
-1872 ASESSGKRGEKSHKH
+1872 DSVVKRSEKSHKH
-1887 NHRNSEDKK
+1887 NHRSSEDKK
-1896 SSKNDRRKNSNSSQL
+1896 STKSDRRKNSNSSQS

-1921 SDADEF
+1921 SDADEH
-1927 DSKKERKERHER
+1927 DSKKERKERQER

-1947 QEREER
+1947 QDREER
-1953 EREERERD
+1953 D
-1961 ERERVVREREEKERL
+1961 REEKERL
-1976 EKERQEAEKLEKE
+1976 EKERLEAE
-1989 RLEKERLEKEERDR
+1989 RLEKDRLERERLEKEERER
-2003 IQREKERIRKEEEQR
+2003 VQREKERLRKEEEQR

-2030 KERKLIEQRERE
+2030 KERKQNEQKERE
-2042 ENERREREEAERR
+2042 QNERREREEAERR
-2055 EREREEKEREEKL
+2055 EREEQL
-2068 RKERKEREEQ
+2068 RKERKEREEHEQ
-2078 ELKER
+2078 
-2083 EKEKDREKLERQR
+2083 KEKEKLERQR
-2096 LREEKE
+2096 MREEKE
-2102 RERKAQEESNTEHKR
+2102 RERKSQDEANNEHKR

-2130 TAACQIQTK
+2130 NASSQSQTK
-2139 SSNDM
+2139 TGNDM
-2144 TSATSQTAHD
+2144 ATATSQSAHD

-2166 KENSTE
+2166 KENSTD
-2172 ETTSLDTIS
+2172 ETTAVDTPS
-2181 ACSVKHKNRKTSRN
+2181 ASSCKHKNRKTSRN

-2205 LSSQDSVASNSA
+2205 LSSQDSNASNSA
-2217 VGTTA
+2217 ASVAYTQT
-2222 TYALADDHAKRMR
+2222 DDHAKRMR
-2235 IDLQSTPTQ
+2235 IDLQSAANQ
-2244 PQTAVINNHNSVNNA
+2244 PQTSVNNHNSVNNA

-2278 NRLTSSTHKSATVV
+2278 NRDASSGHKGGNTANQS
-2292 NANEKEHNSKHHRNK
+2292 NEKEHNKHHRNK
-2307 HHHKAQATSQASATE
+2307 HHHKAQPTSQASSEA
-2322 INDVNLSKQE
+2322 NDVNVCKQE
-2332 TEQAISNIMT
+2332 TEHINSNCT
-2342 RTEDDQQNTDHDM
+2342 AKAEDDQQNIDHDM
-2355 EQKPKIPPL
+2355 ELKPKIPPL
-2364 LSSDDEVVSEN
+2364 LSSDDDEGSEN
-2375 PSVITIQH
+2375 PNTTTQH
-2383 HNKNVSGNHKHKE
+2383 HNKNVSGNHKHRE

-2418 KRHSSSV
+2418 KRYSSST
-2425 GPSNASLT
+2425 GPPNS
-2433 ANESVPSTPPS
+2433 ANINDSVPSTPPF
-2444 ANCNSTEEDIMSSTG
+2444 ANCNVTDEEIMSSAG
-2459 NQLTQRQI
+2459 NQLAHRRT
-2467 SGHNTGFEISAK
+2467 SGQSTVFELNTKS
-2479 NKHDISDRKLSRG
+2479 KHESSDRKLSRCSEDG
-2492 SDDGNIVQPQTPS
+2492 SAAQPQTPS
-2505 HRQNNFNKNTPQSSS
+2505 HRQNNFNKNTPQSSA

-2533 CGGGVGM
+2533 GDGVVGM

-2580 KQEEEKKIKATFS
+2580 KQEEEKKIKAKFS

-2621 GASSEHQNK
+2621 ASSEHQK
-2630 HNRSGGSYKMLSG
+2630 HNRSGGSYKMLTG
-2643 AISSSDDEQNM
+2643 GLSSSDDDQDM
-2654 ETGGKTPRRERR
+2654 EAGAKTPSRDRR

-2673 TGTSIHPH
+2673 SATSIHPN
-2681 RLGSDTD
+2681 RLCSDSD
-2688 DNSITQRRTKIQD
+2688 DNSITQRRLKLQD
-2701 NLRRLCDDGD
+2701 NIRRLCDDGD
-2711 DTSEDDLIRRHNTG
+2711 DTSEDDLIRRHNSSLAT
-2725 IANKRL
+2725 KRL
-2731 MHHSTRIASDSES
+2731 LHHTSRIASDSES
-2744 QSQSAVDV
+2744 QSQSAVDI
-2752 KLKQEPI
+2752 KLKQEPL
-2759 ETSNDDTITPV
+2759 ETSNDGATTPV
-2770 LKHLKQKIKTEV
+2770 LKHLKQKIKKEV
-2782 DAMEASSENTDF
+2782 EAMEASGENTDF
-2794 NEFKFK
+2794 NEYKIK
-2800 QLSSVC
+2800 GLSSMC
-2806 SSADEQPNIKSETA
+2806 SSADEQSNIKSEIA

-2829 KKELKDYFTDE
+2829 KKESKDYYADE
-2840 YLQTEQK
+2840 YLQSEQK
-2847 FSKSLMPS
+2847 FHKSPMTT
-2855 ASQHCSPEQTKVK
+2855 ASQHCSPEQAKIK
-2868 KHKKSKSKRQK
+2868 KHKKSKKRQK
-2879 TPTQDSLTKEQI
+2879 TPTQDALAKEQV
-2891 VADVLVKHSSQT
+2891 VADTLVKHAPQA
-2903 NTNSPALLALTND
+2903 TNSAFLALTND
-2916 AKNTKL
+2916 TKNTKL
-2922 LTSHCYDAFDE
+2922 LSSPCYDAFDE

-2938 TLVAHTSPELQISGE
+2938 TLVTHTSPELQVTAE

-2959 RKEKKREKLRNMSAD
+2959 RKEKKREKLRHMSAD
-2974 VGSGVEMDKMVYEKE
+2974 VGSGVELDKMVYEKE
-2989 KHRLRKSKKSKSLDV
+2989 KHRLKKSKKSKSLDV
-3004 IRQISSTS
+3004 MRQTSTS
-3012 TTTTT
+3012 TTTVSSTV
-3017 PTANAQQT
+3017 NVQQP
-3025 LMTSV
+3025 LMPAV
-3030 APVSCTP
+3030 PAASCTP

-3050 IFGPISDEDDEDLTD
+3050 IFGPISDEDDEDLSD

-3120 TCSSVIG
+3120 TCTTIIG
-3127 TSAHLERVAERQ
+3127 ASAHLERVAERQ

-3159 QNQGIDFMP
+3159 QNQSLGFMP
-3168 SPAVSTTKPI
+3168 SPAVSTAKPM

-3203 KTLDDVTP
+3203 KTLEDATP

-3239 SIKHDK
+3239 TNKHEK
-3245 KEVEK
+3245 KETEK
-3250 EHSSNATSCKNKEK
+3250 EHTATISCKNKEK

-3285 SSNASQLATTTMV
+3285 SSNASQLASNMV
-3298 APSTPT
+3298 APSTST
-3304 NATSKLTIDVQAATK
+3304 TTKLTIDVQAATK
-3319 HAQKSSDENL
+3319 HAQKSSEEHL
-3329 PTSSSPLC
+3329 PTTSSPLC

-3348 DDDEELNTIKTNSN
+3348 DDDDDLNALQAA
-3362 KSTPNTS
+3362 KSTPNTP
-3369 LTNVSS
+3369 LTNVCTSI
-3375 SLCATPHR
+3375 CTTPRR
-3383 SSSKDMLALSPHMKD
+3383 SSSKDMLTLSPHLKD

-3408 PTINSSSGLNTSEN
+3408 PTINHNSGLNTSEN
-3422 LNKEVELTTT
+3422 LSKIEA
-3432 TTTTTPTTPTSTMV
+3432 TTP
-3446 AVSTANNSNALNTNS
+3446 S
-3461 TPTSSTNTVANSLLN
+3461 TPTSSMVGAVDNANAIMHTTPTSSTAAAAKSLN
-3476 KSNDSCGSS
+3476 KSNDSANS
-3485 NVMES
+3485 NIMDS
-3490 PSSSLHTTNTTT
+3490 PSSSLHTT

-3529 SISAEFTTPLDPMA
+3529 SISAEFNPILDPMA

-3555 SSKLEK
+3555 ASKLEK

-3601 GLDDLNNAI
+3601 DGLDDLNNVI
-3610 TDPEPAMPLG
+3610 TDPEPVMAPG

-3641 LTDTVE
+3641 IADTVE
-3647 EDTEEV
+3647 EDSEEV
-3653 CKAIQSLRQEELDIK
+3653 CKAVQSLRQEELDVK

-3690 ADSSGSR
+3690 ADSSGSH
-3697 SLKIDETAPSNNSST
+3697 SLKIDETAQSNNSST
-3712 ASDKLN
+3712 ASDKAS
-3718 TSNPLTE
+3718 TTNPATKEPPQSTTTE
-3725 EQIVPNSTESEQ
+3725 TEG
-3737 NQTKKSSSVITKIE
+3737 NPIAKSSVITKVE
-3751 SPAKINVMASEP
+3751 SPTKTQGLNVVSAEP
-3763 KLEPPTITKQDQP
+3763 KIEPPTISKQDQP
-3776 AIQPVQDVMPPVSVE
+3776 AVQPVQAVLSPVAVE
-3791 VSLTTTTTVVTS
+3791 VSVASTASTSAVVS
-3803 SVMSTSINTTTL
+3803 SSSISTSINTTTL
-3815 AGVTMSYTSTPI
+3815 AGVTVSYPSTPI
-3827 KTSVTFAPT
+3827 KTSITFAPNST
-3836 SSTPKV
+3836 SSSTPKQ
-3842 THLSS
+3842 THLAI
-3847 GKPLT
+3847 GKS
-3852 TPISA
+3852 I
-3857 PTSSYVMQPPTIT
+3857 TSPATGYVMQPPTIT
-3870 IPEPATH
+3870 IPEPSQH
-3877 FVLPQLVLSP
+3877 FVVPQLVLSP
-3887 RGVVQSSHHN
+3887 RGVVTNAHHN
-3897 DSSTSST
+3897 DSSSSSSSA
-3904 TSMHSPS
+3904 SMHSPS
-3911 GHHMPPQ
+3911 GLHMPPQ

-3933 PHSPRQHNSRGNTPT
+3933 PHSPRQHTSRGNTPT
-3948 PRQPSPH
+3948 PRQSSPH
-3955 TPTPTPTNTS
+3955 TPTPTPVA
-3965 PIAVTT
+3965 PIAVTPQH

-3981 TVQHQQNIMS
+3981 TVQQHQQNLMS
-3991 PPAQGHASQ
+3991 PPSQGHVSQ
-4000 NHSPLASPTMQQRTA
+4000 NNSPLASPTMQQRQHAQGT
-4015 SVHKVIPQPQQQQ
+4015 SMHKVMPQQQQ
-4028 PSTNNGPSE
+4028 QSSPNAPE

-4045 YSTPPVQTVNIRI
+4045 YSTPPSHNLNMVNIRI
-4058 PPPASPQQQQHGQLN
+4058 PPPSSSQQQHGQLP
-4073 SPQQTHG
+4073 SPQQQCHG
-4080 KSVIE
+4080 KTVID
-4085 PQHNQQQQQQQNVVP
+4085 PQNQQQQQQHVVP

-4133 AQQSI
+4133 AQQS
-4138 MHQVTTTTT
+4138 MMQQAANPGGNMYSPPTT
-4147 GGNLYSPPAAGG
+4147 GGSGG
-4159 VNASGNNQSRQS
+4159 NQSRQS
-4171 SPQIIQQIGGKT
+4171 PQMLQQLGGKT
-4183 ILQQQQ
+4183 MHQQQQ
-4189 SPQQQFMQQQ
+4189 SPQIQFMQQQ
-4199 QQQQRQ
+4199 QRQQQ
-4205 QHQHMMQMQQQH
+4205 QHMMQMQQQQMMH
-4217 QKLTQQPQTPMIT
+4217 QQQKLPQQQQQASLLA
-4230 QQQQQQQHQTQHN
+4230 QQQQQQTQHN
-4243 YVVAQRNLSSPQ
+4243 FVVAQQRNLPSPQ
-4255 QQLQHQQSQQNSQQI
+4255 QIQQQSQNSQQL
-4270 KIQYQQHP
+4270 KVQYQQHQ

-4288 QQQQNVIQNTQLPQ
+4288 QQQQNIIQNSPLPQ

-4309 IVGMSPQQSQQQQ
+4309 IVGMPSQQQQ
-4322 QQHQTNASP
+4322 QHSGPHQQPQTNSSP
-4331 NQLQTLNVTQQ
+4331 NQLQNSSTQQ
-4342 QKSSPIFVKQQQ
+4342 KPTPIYTKQQQ
-4354 QHQQHHLQQRQQ
+4354 QHHHLQQRQQ
-4366 SPSPHRLLQH
+4366 SPSPQRLLQQQ
-4376 SPSAEIIKDSSRVI
+4376 PELIKEAPRVI
-4390 MSTNQTTEQPATTHT
+4390 MSTNQSAQPSEQLATTPATSKANGDKHST
-4405 SPATNKTTN
+4405 SPTTT
-4414 AMDKQSSSSSP
+4414 MS
-4425 ITTLPQGNNNKPAEG
+4425 IGNKPAEG

-4449 TTTVA
+4449 TTMAA
-4454 STAVI
+4454 SPAAL
-4459 TTPSTIIT
+4459 TTLTPNTIM
-4467 TIATNRESPTTTAAF
+4467 ASNKGSPTTTAAI
-4482 NSSRSIP
+4482 NTSRSVP

-4522 NVVETNNGSSSI
+4522 NVVESNNTSNSNGSS
-4534 HLNTVSTVIKKN
+4534 VSTVIKKN
-4546 ETITSTDSTVT
+4546 ESVNSAEATV
-4557 PTSTLS
+4557 PAPSLSS
-4563 TSVAAIPKERQPENN
+4563 TSIAKEQRSEETKSSQTQ
-4578 KPSAIQNKPD
+4578 QNKAD
-4588 TKSAIHQTAKSETNV
+4588 SKSSDQAEKCDVTV
-4603 VVATTDSQSNTNV
+4603 VNSLESQENTTS
-4616 SNTITSSTY
+4616 Y
-4625 SQSAGNVTT
+4625 SQSGNVTT

-4657 RLSTRGTGAK
+4657 RPSTRGTGAK

-4674 GKKASAAG
+4674 GKKAAA
-4682 NIAAPVNTSVNT
+4682 AAAASVTNSNTAINANVNA
-4694 QQLQTEMV
+4694 QQLQTEL
-4702 GNVTA
+4702 GA
-4707 GGVQTRLRKPN
+4707 AAGVQTRLRKPN
-4718 ATTPAT
+4718 SGTPAT

-4739 QQQQEQLQASAQ
+4739 QQMQQQQQQHHEQITPTPQTPSPNS
-4751 AATPTATSTTTVLT
+4751 TPTATTTTVPLATTAVLT

-4772 SQAAAAA
+4772 SQAAVAAA
-4779 VALASLSEGNSAQL
+4779 ALASLAESNQ
-4793 QPQAATPSHSQD
+4793 QQQHQD

-4810 DESGDESKSTTSTSI
+4810 DESGDESKTTTVSTAPTANAANS
-4825 SSVMS
+4825 
-4830 SSGGNTDHRPRLILT
+4830 DHRPRLILT
-4845 IKSPAQGL
+4845 IKSPAPGS

-4858 ASEKAVNIEPTNQQ
+4858 ASEKTVNIESTTVKTLNESPTAHSALPENLGNANQSS
-4872 KPVLDEQQQITAQTQ
+4872 
-4887 ETVNTIQQTQSQTEA
+4887 IQQTNQ
-4902 ANAEMAAAANTRK
+4902 AEPTVAELAAAANTRK

-4928 DTIEDVVR
+4928 DIIEDVVR
-4936 NIDTNAAGGHIA
+4936 NTATNAAVA
-4948 GNLPATA
+4948 NAVANLAATVA
-4955 ANVSNV
+4955 PTNV
-4961 LANTLPKGAQTPP
+4961 LTSTLPKGAQTPP
-4974 RRSGRNTVQ
+4974 RRSGRNSSQ
-4983 AKPSKVMEIVT
+4983 SKPSKSAEAMH
-4994 TTSANPIGRPRKS
+4994 SMAANPIGRPRKS
-5007 KDRKNTNDLDNE
+5007 KDRKNTNELDIE
-5019 QTPSPQPRHL
+5019 QTPSPQPKHI
-5029 VHDVSD
+5029 VHDISD
-5035 VEDTKSVSTPPP
+5035 VEDAKSISTPPP
-5047 MDVSSNTQASTTV
+5047 ADINNVQTTQLQ
-5060 PTSVPSQPPTIQ
+5060 SQAIQ
-5072 VSVANVIT
+5072 VSAANT
-5080 TSNVTLPTTQTA
+5080 TSLQQPAT
-5092 PQTISSASVQQ
+5092 PQTLTAAASSSM
-5103 TNTIPQH
+5103 PQH
-5110 PKKKALAAAEIESYQ
+5110 PKKKALAAAEIESFQ
-5125 STAATVTT
+5125 SSVPTTA
-5133 TTTTTPNIHSA
+5133 TPNIHSA

-5178 ITGVVSGV
+5178 VTGVVSGL
-5186 QMQQAKEG
+5186 QMQHAKEG

-5216 QAAAAAAAAENN
+5216 QAAAAAAAAENS
-5228 TINSKLHNSPTL
+5228 TLNSKLLNTSSL
-5240 TGSVATPITAL
+5240 VGSVATPITSL
-5251 TKPQQVEATAAQ
+5251 TKPQQTEATAAQ
-5263 VAASTV
+5263 MVASTV
-5269 ATAMLNKSV
+5269 ASTMLNKSV

-5284 STLPPTASPPSN
+5284 STLPPTSTSAAN
-5296 VMMQQQQ
+5296 IVMQQQQ
-5303 HFQHTQQ
+5303 QQHLQMSQTNQQSQQHQQ
-5310 QQTRQ
+5310 QQQQQRQ
-5315 EIATPTKQPIIMQQQ
+5315 DMGTAQKQPIIMQQQ
-5330 TSTVMHAQH
+5330 TASVMHAQH

-5363 QQQQQQNTQQQYITQ
+5363 TGQQQYMTQQQAAQQQQQTH
-5378 QQPTQQMLQ
+5378 QMLQ
-5387 QQPITSQTSVGASQ
+5387 TGGGMSQTPT
-5401 SSAHVIQNTLV
+5401 HVI
-5412 QRPTIPTSS
+5412 QRPTIATTA
-5421 NNQQQQMSQQSKQ
+5421 NQQQLPQANKQ
-5434 LLVNIPPTSTT
+5434 LLVNIPPTSLAT
-5445 VQHSMHPQTNALNS
+5445 HPSHAQANALNS
-5459 PRHIPQHSQQ
+5459 PRHLPQHSQQ
-5469 QPQSNQQSMIIKQ
+5469 HQQPPQSMSSQQSLVIKQ
-5482 SHDIH
+5482 AHDMH
-5487 TPPVL
+5487 TPQVL

-5498 TTVPPTISTKPLQS
+5498 TSGPTTGPNKPLQS
-5512 SAPSAI
+5512 SSTTTV
-5518 HSAVQQQQQQPPNAS
+5518 HQQQPPNAS
-5533 PHPAYSS
+5533 PHPS
-5540 YMQTPTNVGVH
+5540 YTTYIQTPNVGVH
-5551 NKQQL
+5551 SKQQL
-5556 PQQPVVIHQQTLGVP
+5556 PQKPVVIHQQTLGVP
-5571 TKQTTTTP
+5571 QKSSTIP
-5579 LVMPPGILGLPP
+5579 LAMTPGILPP
-5591 HPAMVIQTKT
+5591 HPSMVIQTKT
-5601 SAPAQSPSAAVA
+5601 SAPAQSPSAGA
-5613 TGSSAATSAT
+5613 SAT
-5623 HLQHANQHTPS
+5623 PSGHLQHANQHTPS
-5634 PSSQPPPQHLV
+5634 PPLQLPPQHLV
-5645 KSASN
+5645 KSSN
-5650 PLIHTMQTPHVLNA
+5650 NPMIHSMQTQGAPHALNA
-5664 VASPSPPSAVKPN
+5664 VPSTSPPSAVKPN
-5677 SQQSAIA
+5677 AQQSSIA
-5684 SNVGASSLR
+5684 SNVGASSMR

-5702 SQARIGSI
+5702 SQTRI
-5710 LLPGGIQVPP
+5710 LLPGGIQVPA
-5720 HFETSMH
+5720 HFETSM
-5727 DIASYGSA
+5727 
-5735 VTSNV
+5735 
-5740 RTPQSPPPAH
+5740 
-5750 QQASPITPSE
+5750 SE
-5760 ASFPGGIGRVSVPTR
+5760 ASFPGGMGRVGVPTR
-5775 EHLMIYQQLL
+5775 EHIMIYQHLL
-5785 RQHDSLNPALR
+5785 RQHEPLNPPVLR
-5796 DYDEKLLG
+5796 EYEEKLLG

-5827 QSPQDRTTDSPQV
+5827 QSPQDRATDSPQV

-5850 PAHTHYDVTGRSAV
+5850 PAHTHYDVTGRAAV
-5864 TTQPASAYYDA
+5864 AAQPSAYYDA
-5875 SRQIAIEPPPAHRSG
+5875 SRQIPLEPPPAHRS
-5890 AVHSVVAPPPPTVVV
+5890 APVHSVVAPPPPPTVVV
-5905 PHPTAGSSSPFMP
+5905 PHPSAGSSSPFMP
-5918 AAPPATAV
+5918 AAPPASAV
-5926 PAAASSAPPPGHHTK
+5926 QATPSSAPPGHHSK
-5941 VMDREREQREREREQ
+5941 ILEREREQREREREQ
-5956 QMLREKEQMMVR
+5956 QLLRQKEQIMVR
-5968 AGAEGHNMQVA
+5968 TGADGHSMQVA
-5979 TPPPHQQPTASHQLP
+5979 TPPPHQQPSASHQLP
-5994 PHNQQPPPPQAD
+5994 PHSQQPPPPQAD

-6035 FVFGNPLVAR
+6035 FVFGNPHVAR